1 MLYYEAID
9 SPTLALLR
17 SLMEAPEFRQLN
29 LAGGT
34 SLALQIGHRKSIDI
48 DLFGTFEMDDYQ
60 FSTTLKQFESVI
72 QLYNSKNIK
81 SYVINQVKVDF
92 VNYPYPWIEPVL
104 WVDQIRLADKRDIAA
119 MKLAAIAGRGTK
131 KDFIDIFSLLAFYS
145 LEQMLEFYLRKF
157 SDGSAFMVIKSLT
170 YFKDAEKD
178 ESPFLL
184 HDIHWETVKSTLV
197 SETRKYIDSR

>member
-72 QLYNSKNIK
+72 QLYNSKNICLSPVSEKGIFLKNTSFGK
-81 SYVINQVKVDF
+81 SFCSMKIMMF
-92 VNYPYPWIEPVL
+92 V
-104 WVDQIRLADKRDIAA
+104 RDC
-119 MKLAAIAGRGTK
+119 
-131 KDFIDIFSLLAFYS
+131 SLTS
-145 LEQMLEFYLRKF
+145 LVQFYLF
-157 SDGSAFMVIKSLT
+157 EIQ
-170 YFKDAEKD
+170 
-178 ESPFLL
+178 
-184 HDIHWETVKSTLV
+184 
-197 SETRKYIDSR
+197 